1 MTGVISGVALVG
13 AFGAVAGLCAIL
25 AARLYRAGPSGQPRQ
40 PGDS

>member
-1 MTGVISGVALVG
+1 MSGMVSGVALVG
-13 AFGAVAGLCAIL
+13 TFGAVAGLCAML

>member
-1 MTGVISGVALVG
+1 MTGVVSGLALVG

-25 AARLYRAGPSGQPRQ
+25 AARLYRAGSSGQPRR